1 MSGKENQKK
10 GKKEKKKGSIFEV
23 TLQPSNVSDD
33 SPRETDPVSSQKT
46 LSPANNQPTLLPN
59 SSEHESD
66 YQLKLVSY
74 FFNATQVHTLIMLK
88 LPLFSVLDVDYSTN
102 EVVNA
107 SKPTPSTLSSKI
119 GKYSKLF
126 SKV

>member
-1 MSGKENQKK
+1 M
-10 GKKEKKKGSIFEV
+10 

-33 SPRETDPVSSQKT
+33 SPCETDPVSSQKT

-119 GKYSKLF
+119 GKDSKLF